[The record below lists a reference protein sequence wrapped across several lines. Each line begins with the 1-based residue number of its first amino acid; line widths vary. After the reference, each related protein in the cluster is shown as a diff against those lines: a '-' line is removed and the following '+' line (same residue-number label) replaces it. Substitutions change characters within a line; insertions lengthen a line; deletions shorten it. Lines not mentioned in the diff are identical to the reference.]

1 MPTTIDAPQV
11 ENLLDA
17 ALTTFDAL
25 GYSATPVPAIAAQ
38 AGIAVGSVYRYFPSK
53 EELANALYRREKQRL
68 ADALFTGLDVDAPAG
83 AVFAMI
89 WERLADFAVDHT
101 EALCFLELH
110 HHGAYLDTE
119 SRGLAASIDARIAG
133 LVLRWQDRGEIRT
146 GDPLLLHVQVFGG
159 FVAVLRQVRMGGQPV
174 TRAVGMSTLEPA
186 WGLLRPTSGGTHG

>member
-1 MPTTIDAPQV
+1 MPPTVDITQA

-25 GYSATPVPAIAAQ
+25 GYSATPVPAIAGR

-68 ADALFTGLDVDAPAG
+68 ANALFAGLDVDASAK
-83 AVFAMI
+83 AVFAQI
-89 WERLADFAVDHT
+89 WERLADFAVEHT

-110 HHGAYLDTE
+110 HHGAYLDAA
-119 SRGLAASIDARIAG
+119 SRDLATSIDAQITG
-133 LVLRWQDRGEIRT
+133 LVRRWQKHGEIRA

-159 FVAVLRQVRMGGQPV
+159 FVAVLRQVRLRGEPV

-186 WGLLRPTSGGTHG
+186 WGLLRRS